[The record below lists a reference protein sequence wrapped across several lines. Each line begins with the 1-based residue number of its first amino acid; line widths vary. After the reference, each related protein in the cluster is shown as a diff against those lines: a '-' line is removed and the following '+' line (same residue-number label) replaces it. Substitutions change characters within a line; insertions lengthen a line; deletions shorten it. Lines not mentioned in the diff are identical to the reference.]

1 MANGEAK
8 RIILARHPEGMPTK
22 DDLKIESM
30 PMPKPEA
37 NEMLLRVIYL
47 SLDPYMRGRMSPAKS
62 YAAGVRPGNTM
73 VGGTVAEVMESNLAG
88 FAPGDLVLS
97 YSGWQTHALSD
108 GKGILKLDPRQ
119 APVTTALGVLG
130 MPGFTAYVGLIEHG
144 RPKAG
149 ETVVVSAASGAVGQ
163 IVGQIARI
171 MGCRTVGIAGAED
184 KCRMVTEEFGFDA
197 AVNYKEA
204 GFRDA
209 LKAACPAGIDVY
221 FENVGGDVFTAVI
234 PLLNDFARIPVCGRI
249 AHYNDPSLPGGPDRL
264 PQFMGLVLT
273 KRLSVRGFIQFD
285 HLDRTVDFRRDMS
298 GWIRGGK
305 VRYREDVVQGIDNTV
320 EAFRGLLTGRNRGK
334 LIVQFGPDQ
343 IGR

>member
-1 MANGEAK
+1 MAVEEAK
-8 RIILARHPEGMPTK
+8 RIILARHPEGMPT
-22 DDLKIESM
+22 DNDLKIESM
-30 PMPKPEA
+30 KLPTPAA

-62 YAAGVRPGNTM
+62 YAKGVTPGDTM
-73 VGGTVAEVMESNLAG
+73 VGATVAEVMESNLAG
-88 FAPGDLVLS
+88 FAPGDIVLS

-108 GKGILKLDPRQ
+108 GKGVIKLDPRQ

-130 MPGFTAYVGLIEHG
+130 MPGFTAYVGLLEHG

-163 IVGQIARI
+163 VVGQIAKI
-171 MGCRTVGIAGAED
+171 MGCRAVGIAGAED

-197 AVNYKEA
+197 AVNYKEPD
-204 GFRDA
+204 FRDR
-209 LKAACPAGIDVY
+209 LKAACPSGIDIY
-221 FENVGGDVFTAVI
+221 FENVGGDVFRAVI

-249 AHYNDPSLPGGPDRL
+249 AHYNDTDLPEGPDRL

-285 HLDRTVDFRRDMS
+285 HLDRMPDFRRDMAK
-298 GWIRGGK
+298 WIREGK
-305 VRYREDVVQGIDNTV
+305 VHYREDIVQGIDNTV
-320 EAFRGLLTGRNRGK
+320 DAFRGLLTGRNRGK
-334 LIVQFGPDQ
+334 LIMQFANDPTK
-343 IGR
+343 